1 MDPQKIGKFIYELRI
16 EKGLSQYKLAD
27 MIPISRQA
35 ISRWE
40 TGKAIPDSSTLL
52 VLSEIFDVSTDELLF
67 GRRFTKDDSKLDIQ
81 NSITLSVVDDI
92 NKKSATVKK
101 LKIYIILS
109 LLIFIIV
116 FLGYYFINSYNSIK
130 VFTINGET
138 NNFATKD
145 GIFVVTRDKIY
156 FRLGDLSYNQNI
168 KVDNFELY
176 YLEND
181 EEKKVFSSDTSN
193 ILIRDYYGYN
203 AVFDYNNLNKII
215 NNLYLRV
222 NFNDTYEDI
231 HLVLKKDF
239 ANNNFLFFKDKKGSL
254 KDNDQDISAPVSNN
268 NILKDLGKLNCNDDI
283 CTLEI
288 EDMEH
293 NITYTYIKEINH
305 LNITDSNNLDLI
317 EWDYFISDDTII
329 YSHYKEGIQEES
341 VTININDINNDNK
354 KYIQQFQSEYII
366 KHLY

>member
-27 MIPISRQA
+27 MIPISHQA
-35 ISRWE
+35 VSKWE
-40 TGKAIPDSSTLL
+40 HGITIPDYSALL
-52 VLSEIFDVSTDELLF
+52 VLSEIFDVSIDELLF
-67 GRRFTKDDSKLDIQ
+67 GRRITNDDSKSDIQ
-81 NSITLSVVDDI
+81 NSITLGVIDDI
-92 NKKSATVKK
+92 NKKARCIKK
-101 LKIYIILS
+101 LKFAVIFSI
-109 LLIFIIV
+109 LIFAVV

-138 NNFATKD
+138 NNFTTKD

-193 ILIRDYYGYN
+193 ILLRDYYGYN
-203 AVFDYNNLNKII
+203 AYFDYNNLNKII
-215 NNLYLRV
+215 DNLYLRV
-222 NFNDTYEDI
+222 SFNDAYEDI

-239 ANNNFLFFKDKKGSL
+239 ANNNFLFFKDKKVSL
-254 KDNDQDISAPVSNN
+254 EDNSQDIPTSIPNN
-268 NILKDLGKLNCNDDI
+268 NIIKDFGKLNCDDDI

-288 EDMEH
+288 EDTGH
-293 NITYTYIKEINH
+293 KITYVYIREASQ
-305 LNITDSNNLDLI
+305 LNVTDSSSKNI
-317 EWDYFISDDTII
+317 AEWNYFIDNGVLL
-329 YSHYKEGIQEES
+329 YSLYGNNIELEN
-341 VTININDINNDNK
+341 VTINLNDVNVSNN
-354 KYIQQFQSEYII
+354 KYIQKFYDDYII
-366 KHLY
+366 RLLG

>member
-1 MDPQKIGKFIYELRI
+1 MDSQKIGKFIYELRT

-52 VLSEIFDVSTDELLF
+52 VLTKIFGVSTDELLL
-67 GRRFTKDDSKLDIQ
+67 GRRITKDDSKLDIQ
-81 NSITLSVVDDI
+81 SSITLSAVDDI

-101 LKIYIILS
+101 LRISIILS
-109 LLIFIIV
+109 LLIFIIM

-138 NNFATKD
+138 NNFTTKD

-156 FRLGDLSYNQNI
+156 FRLGNFVNKENI
-168 KVDNFELY
+168 EIDNFELY

-193 ILIRDYYGYN
+193 ILIRDYYGYSEY
-203 AVFDYNNLNKII
+203 FHYGNLNKII
-215 NNLYLRV
+215 NNLYLRIS
-222 NFNDTYEDI
+222 FNDTYEDI

-239 ANNNFLFFKDKKGSL
+239 ANNNFLFFKDKKISL
-254 KDNDQDISAPVSNN
+254 EDNNQDIPTSVSNN
-268 NILKDLGKLNCNDDI
+268 NIIKDFGKLNCDDDI
-283 CTLEI
+283 CTFDV
-288 EDMEH
+288 EDGEH
-293 NITYTYIKEINH
+293 NITYTHIKGSSL
-305 LNITDSNNLDLI
+305 LNVTDSGFTNVV
-317 EWDYFISDDTII
+317 EWNYFIDTGMII
-329 YSHYKEGIQEES
+329 YSVYENNEQIE
-341 VTININDINNDNK
+341 NITLNVDDISSDNK

-366 KHLY
+366 KHLH